1 MEESRDRFQSHDSI
15 DSNNNNNND
24 YNNNNNNIDENNN
37 TDNNNNNN
45 NNNNTIPATKVQ
57 RHKRSSSVT
66 SNSSIESLATSR
78 SRKTSVVQIK
88 SRDETSD
95 YHSDED
101 VFDGG
106 ECAGGDEF
114 RATICYVGSCAIKKT
129 SRISVSDGVSELK
142 DHHDNNHSKRGR
154 SKSLKE
160 QIVYKDLVFSH
171 KVMDCFLSYCFPGEF
186 YFSRIE

>member
-1 MEESRDRFQSHDSI
+1 MLTFAFKGLKRILDDLCIYLLVFSFILVMQVLIEESRDRFQSHDSF
-15 DSNNNNNND
+15 D
-24 YNNNNNNIDENNN
+24 NNNNIMLEQKP
-37 TDNNNNNN
+37 T
-45 NNNNTIPATKVQ
+45 TQ

-66 SNSSIESLATSR
+66 SNSSVESFASSR

-101 VFDGG
+101 VFDDG
-106 ECAGGDEF
+106 ECAGDEF

-142 DHHDNNHSKRGR
+142 CSTNNQSSDSRRGR
-154 SKSLKE
+154 SQSLKE
-160 QIVYKDLVFSH
+160 QIVYKDLVIPN
-171 KVMDCFLSYCFPGEF
+171 KVMK
-186 YFSRIE
+186 